1 MKPTHPADIDRLA
14 DRQAAQFGARLA
26 ARLDEAPLPHDISE
40 RLRVARLHAL
50 AARPRAA
57 VAQIS
62 PAMQAQGGPALTLG
76 SGFWAWLPAPLT
88 LALLLAGL
96 WALQPQDTGVRGL
109 RLAQVEPALVIDE
122 LPPSAYADP
131 GFLHYLRLT
140 HDGAASAGEQRA
152 ALPEGGA

>member
-26 ARLDEAPLPHDISE
+26 ARLDEALLPHDISE

-57 VAQIS
+57 ARLA
-62 PAMQAQGGPALTLG
+62 PAMQAQGGPALALG
-76 SGFWAWLPAPLT
+76 GGFWAWLPAPLT

-140 HDGAASAGEQRA
+140 HDGAASAGAQRA